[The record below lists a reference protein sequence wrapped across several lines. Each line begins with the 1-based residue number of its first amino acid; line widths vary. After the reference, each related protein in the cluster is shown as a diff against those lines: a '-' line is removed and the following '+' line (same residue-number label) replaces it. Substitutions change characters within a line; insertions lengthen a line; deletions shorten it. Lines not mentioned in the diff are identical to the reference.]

1 MNKAVVFI
9 KINYAIQKDG
19 KIKER
24 SRIIIFKDD
33 QQIINPT
40 DEMVIADGWVKY
52 IAPDPVVDNSSEMS
66 KQLQDALL
74 DQYNKRTDITDED
87 ALKRP
92 LLVYEWDTYIG
103 KSLKTGQIVSYE
115 SKLYRVR
122 QDISTV
128 IESYAPQLSTAS
140 LYEVIEVA
148 SAGTIDD
155 PIPYTPPMEIFN
167 GKYYIQNEVKYKCIR
182 DSQTALSHNLADL
195 VALYVE
201 VV

>member
-1 MNKAVVFI
+1 MLYK
-9 KINYAIQKDG
+9 KDG

-40 DEMVIADGWVKY
+40 DEMVIADGWVEY
-52 IAPDPVVDNSSEMS
+52 VAPDPVVDNSSEMS

-103 KSLKTGQIVSYE
+103 KSLKTGQIVSYK

-128 IESYAPQLSTAS
+128 IESHAPQLSTAA

-167 GKYYIQNEVKYKCIR
+167 GKYYIQNGVKYKCIR

>member
-1 MNKAVVFI
+1 MLYK
-9 KINYAIQKDG
+9 KDG

-40 DEMVIADGWVKY
+40 DEMVIADRWVKY
-52 IAPDPVVDNSSEMS
+52 VAPDPVVDNSSEMS

-128 IESYAPQLSTAS
+128 IEGWAPQLSTAS

-167 GKYYIQNEVKYKCIR
+167 GKYYTQNGVKYKCIR

>member
-1 MNKAVVFI
+1 MLYK
-9 KINYAIQKDG
+9 KDG

-40 DEMVIADGWVKY
+40 DEMVIADGWVEY
-52 IAPDPVVDNSSEMS
+52 VAPDPVVDNSSEMS

-128 IESYAPQLSTAS
+128 IESHAPQLSTAA

-167 GKYYIQNEVKYKCIR
+167 GKYYTQNGVKYKCIR

>member
-1 MNKAVVFI
+1 MLYK
-9 KINYAIQKDG
+9 KDG

-52 IAPDPVVDNSSEMS
+52 VAPDPVVDNSSEMS

-103 KSLKTGQIVSYE
+103 KSLKTGQIVSYK

-128 IESYAPQLSTAS
+128 IESWPPQLSTAS

-167 GKYYIQNEVKYKCIR
+167 GKYYTQNGVKYKCIR

>member
-1 MNKAVVFI
+1 MLYK
-9 KINYAIQKDG
+9 KDG

-24 SRIIIFKDD
+24 SRIIIFKDN

-52 IAPDPVVDNSSEMS
+52 VAPDPVVDNSSEMS

-128 IESYAPQLSTAS
+128 IEGWAPQLSTAS

-167 GKYYIQNEVKYKCIR
+167 GKYYTQNGVKYKCIR

>member
-1 MNKAVVFI
+1 MLYK
-9 KINYAIQKDG
+9 KDG

-40 DEMVIADGWVKY
+40 DEMVIADGWVEY

-128 IESYAPQLSTAS
+128 IEGWAPQLSTAS

-167 GKYYIQNEVKYKCIR
+167 GKYYTQNGVKYKCIR

>member
-1 MNKAVVFI
+1 MLYK
-9 KINYAIQKDG
+9 KDG

-52 IAPDPVVDNSSEMS
+52 VAPDPVVDNSSEMS

-103 KSLKTGQIVSYE
+103 KSLKTGQIVSYK

-128 IESYAPQLSTAS
+128 IESYTPQLSTAS

-167 GKYYIQNEVKYKCIR
+167 GKYYIQNGVKYKCIR

>member
-1 MNKAVVFI
+1 MLYK
-9 KINYAIQKDG
+9 KDR

-40 DEMVIADGWVKY
+40 DEMVIADGWVEY
-52 IAPDPVVDNSSEMS
+52 IAPDPIVDNSSEMS

-103 KSLKTGQIVSYE
+103 KSLKTGQIVSYK

-128 IESYAPQLSTAS
+128 IEGWAPQLSTAS

-167 GKYYIQNEVKYKCIR
+167 GKYYTQNGVKYKCIR

-201 VV
+201 VG

>member
-1 MNKAVVFI
+1 MLYK
-9 KINYAIQKDG
+9 KDG

-52 IAPDPVVDNSSEMS
+52 VAPDPVVDNSSEMS

-128 IESYAPQLSTAS
+128 IEGYAPQLSTAS

-167 GKYYIQNEVKYKCIR
+167 GKYYTQNGVKYKCIR

>member
-1 MNKAVVFI
+1 MPYK
-9 KINYAIQKDG
+9 KDG

-52 IAPDPVVDNSSEMS
+52 VAPDPVVDNSSEIS

-103 KSLKTGQIVSYE
+103 KSLKTGQIVSYK

-167 GKYYIQNEVKYKCIR
+167 GKYYTQNGVKYKCIR

>member
-1 MNKAVVFI
+1 MLYK
-9 KINYAIQKDG
+9 KDG

-52 IAPDPVVDNSSEMS
+52 VAPDPVVDNSSEMS

-103 KSLKTGQIVSYE
+103 KSLKTGQIVSYK

-128 IESYAPQLSTAS
+128 IESHAPQLSTAA

-167 GKYYIQNEVKYKCIR
+167 GKYYIQNGVKYKCIR

>member
-1 MNKAVVFI
+1 MLYK
-9 KINYAIQKDG
+9 KDG

-52 IAPDPVVDNSSEMS
+52 VAPDPVVDNSSEMS

-128 IESYAPQLSTAS
+128 IEGWAPQLSTAS

-167 GKYYIQNEVKYKCIR
+167 GKYYTQNEVKYKCIR

>member
-1 MNKAVVFI
+1 MLYK
-9 KINYAIQKDG
+9 KDG

-40 DEMVIADGWVKY
+40 DEMVIADGWVEY
-52 IAPDPVVDNSSEMS
+52 VAPDPVVDNSSEIS

-92 LLVYEWDTYIG
+92 LIVYEWDTYIG
-103 KSLKTGQIVSYE
+103 KSLKTGQIVSYK

-128 IESYAPQLSTAS
+128 IEGWAPQLSTAS

-155 PIPYTPPMEIFN
+155 PISYTPPMEIFN
-167 GKYYIQNEVKYKCIR
+167 GKYYTQNGVKYKCIR

>member
-1 MNKAVVFI
+1 MLYK
-9 KINYAIQKDG
+9 KDG

-52 IAPDPVVDNSSEMS
+52 VAPDPVVDNSSEMS

-103 KSLKTGQIVSYE
+103 KSLKTGQIVSYK

-148 SAGTIDD
+148 SAGTIND

-167 GKYYIQNEVKYKCIR
+167 GKYYTQNGVKYKCIR

-195 VALYVE
+195 IALYVE

>member
-1 MNKAVVFI
+1 MLYK
-9 KINYAIQKDG
+9 KDG

-40 DEMVIADGWVKY
+40 DEMVIADGWVEY
-52 IAPDPVVDNSSEMS
+52 VAPDPVVDNSSEIS

-103 KSLKTGQIVSYE
+103 KSLKTGQIVSYK

-128 IESYAPQLSTAS
+128 IEGWAPQLSTAS
-140 LYEVIEVA
+140 LYEVIEVE

-167 GKYYIQNEVKYKCIR
+167 GKYYTQNGVKYKCIR

>member
-1 MNKAVVFI
+1 MLYK
-9 KINYAIQKDG
+9 KDG

-52 IAPDPVVDNSSEMS
+52 VAPDPVVDNSSEMS

-128 IESYAPQLSTAS
+128 IEGWAPQLSTAS

-148 SAGTIDD
+148 STGTIDD

-167 GKYYIQNEVKYKCIR
+167 GKYYTQNGVKYKCIR

>member
-1 MNKAVVFI
+1 MLYK
-9 KINYAIQKDG
+9 KDG

-40 DEMVIADGWVKY
+40 DEMVIADGWVEY
-52 IAPDPVVDNSSEMS
+52 VAPDPVVDNSSEIS

-92 LLVYEWDTYIG
+92 LIVYEWDTYIG

-128 IESYAPQLSTAS
+128 IEGWAPQLSTAS

-155 PIPYTPPMEIFN
+155 PISYTPPMEIFN
-167 GKYYIQNEVKYKCIR
+167 GKYYTQNGVKYKCIR

>member
-1 MNKAVVFI
+1 MLYK
-9 KINYAIQKDG
+9 KDG

-40 DEMVIADGWVKY
+40 DEMVIADGWVEY
-52 IAPDPVVDNSSEMS
+52 VAPDPVVDNSSEMS

-128 IESYAPQLSTAS
+128 IEGWAPQLSTAS

-167 GKYYIQNEVKYKCIR
+167 GKYYTQNGVKYKCIR

>member
-1 MNKAVVFI
+1 MLYK
-9 KINYAIQKDG
+9 KDG

-40 DEMVIADGWVKY
+40 DEMVVADGWVEY
-52 IAPDPVVDNSSEMS
+52 VAPDPVVDNSSEMS

-92 LLVYEWDTYIG
+92 LLVYEWNTYIG

-128 IESYAPQLSTAS
+128 IENYAPQLSTAS

-167 GKYYIQNEVKYKCIR
+167 GKYYTQNGVKYKCIR

>member
-1 MNKAVVFI
+1 MLYK
-9 KINYAIQKDG
+9 KDG

-52 IAPDPVVDNSSEMS
+52 VAPDPVVDNSSEMS

-92 LLVYEWDTYIG
+92 LLVYEWNTYIG

-128 IESYAPQLSTAS
+128 IEGWAPQLSTAS

-167 GKYYIQNEVKYKCIR
+167 GKYYTQNGVKYKCIR

>member
-1 MNKAVVFI
+1 MLYK
-9 KINYAIQKDG
+9 KDG

-52 IAPDPVVDNSSEMS
+52 VAPDPVVDNSSEMS

-103 KSLKTGQIVSYE
+103 KSLKTGQIVSYK

-167 GKYYIQNEVKYKCIR
+167 GKYYTQNRVKYKCIR

>member
-1 MNKAVVFI
+1 MLYK
-9 KINYAIQKDG
+9 KDG

-40 DEMVIADGWVKY
+40 DEMVIADGWVEY
-52 IAPDPVVDNSSEMS
+52 VAPDPVVDNSSEIS

-103 KSLKTGQIVSYE
+103 KSLKTGQIVSYK

-128 IESYAPQLSTAS
+128 IESYTPQLSTAS

-167 GKYYIQNEVKYKCIR
+167 GKYYTQNGVKYKCIR

>member
-1 MNKAVVFI
+1 MLYK
-9 KINYAIQKDG
+9 KDG

-52 IAPDPVVDNSSEMS
+52 VAPDPVVDNSSEMS

-87 ALKRP
+87 ALKMP

-103 KSLKTGQIVSYE
+103 KSLKTGQIVSYK

-128 IESYAPQLSTAS
+128 IEGWAPQLSTAS

-167 GKYYIQNEVKYKCIR
+167 GKYYTQNGVKYKCIR

>member
-1 MNKAVVFI
+1 MLYK
-9 KINYAIQKDG
+9 KDG

-40 DEMVIADGWVKY
+40 DEMVIADGWVEY
-52 IAPDPVVDNSSEMS
+52 VAPDPVVDNSSEMS

-103 KSLKTGQIVSYE
+103 KSLKTGQIVSYK

-128 IESYAPQLSTAS
+128 IEGWAPQLSTAS

-167 GKYYIQNEVKYKCIR
+167 GKYYTQNGVKYKCIR
-182 DSQTALSHNLADL
+182 DSQTALSANLADL

>member
-1 MNKAVVFI
+1 MLYK
-9 KINYAIQKDG
+9 KDG

-40 DEMVIADGWVKY
+40 DEMVIADGWVEY
-52 IAPDPVVDNSSEMS
+52 VAPDPVVDNSSEMS

-92 LLVYEWDTYIG
+92 LLVYEWNTYIG

-167 GKYYIQNEVKYKCIR
+167 GKYYTQNGVKYKCIR

>member
-1 MNKAVVFI
+1 MLYK
-9 KINYAIQKDG
+9 KDG

-52 IAPDPVVDNSSEMS
+52 VAPDPVVDNSSEIS

-74 DQYNKRTDITDED
+74 DQYNERTDITDED

-103 KSLKTGQIVSYE
+103 KSLKTGQIVSYK

-128 IESYAPQLSTAS
+128 IESYTPQLSTAS

-167 GKYYIQNEVKYKCIR
+167 GKYYTQNGVKYKCIR

>member
-1 MNKAVVFI
+1 MLYK
-9 KINYAIQKDG
+9 KDG

-24 SRIIIFKDD
+24 SRIIIFKDN

-52 IAPDPVVDNSSEMS
+52 VAPDPVVNNSSEIS

-103 KSLKTGQIVSYE
+103 KSLKTGQIVSYK

-128 IESYAPQLSTAS
+128 IEGWAPQLSTAS

-167 GKYYIQNEVKYKCIR
+167 EKYYTQNGVKYKCIR

>member
-1 MNKAVVFI
+1 MLYK
-9 KINYAIQKDG
+9 KDG

-40 DEMVIADGWVKY
+40 DEMVIADGWVEY
-52 IAPDPVVDNSSEMS
+52 VAPDPVVDNSSEIS

-103 KSLKTGQIVSYE
+103 KSLKTGQIVSYK

-128 IESYAPQLSTAS
+128 IEGWAPQLSTAS

-167 GKYYIQNEVKYKCIR
+167 GKYYIQNGVKYKCIR

>member
-1 MNKAVVFI
+1 MLYK
-9 KINYAIQKDG
+9 KDG

-52 IAPDPVVDNSSEMS
+52 VAPDPVVDNSSEIS

-103 KSLKTGQIVSYE
+103 KSLKTGQIVSYK

-128 IESYAPQLSTAS
+128 IESYTPQLSTAS

-148 SAGTIDD
+148 SAGTIND

-167 GKYYIQNEVKYKCIR
+167 GKYYTQNGVKYKCIR

>member
-1 MNKAVVFI
+1 MLYK
-9 KINYAIQKDG
+9 KDG

-52 IAPDPVVDNSSEMS
+52 VAPDPVVDNSSEMS

-92 LLVYEWDTYIG
+92 LLVYEWNTYIG
-103 KSLKTGQIVSYE
+103 KSLKTGQIVSYK

-128 IESYAPQLSTAS
+128 IEGWAPQLSTAS

-148 SAGTIDD
+148 SAGTIND

-167 GKYYIQNEVKYKCIR
+167 GKYYTQNGVKYKCIR

>member
-1 MNKAVVFI
+1 MLYK
-9 KINYAIQKDG
+9 KDG

-52 IAPDPVVDNSSEMS
+52 VAPDPVVDNSSEMS

-128 IESYAPQLSTAS
+128 IEGWAPQLSTAS

-167 GKYYIQNEVKYKCIR
+167 GKYYTQNGVKYKCIR

-195 VALYVE
+195 AALYVE

>member
-1 MNKAVVFI
+1 MLYK
-9 KINYAIQKDG
+9 KDG

-24 SRIIIFKDD
+24 SRIIIFKND

-52 IAPDPVVDNSSEMS
+52 VAPDPVVDNSSEMS

-128 IESYAPQLSTAS
+128 IEGWAPQLSTAS

-167 GKYYIQNEVKYKCIR
+167 GKYYTQNGVKYKCIR

>member
-1 MNKAVVFI
+1 MLYK
-9 KINYAIQKDG
+9 KDG

-52 IAPDPVVDNSSEMS
+52 VAPDPVVDNSSEMS

-128 IESYAPQLSTAS
+128 IEGWAPQLSTAS

-148 SAGTIDD
+148 STGTIDD

-167 GKYYIQNEVKYKCIR
+167 GKYYTQNGVKYKCIR

-195 VALYVE
+195 IALYVE

>member
-1 MNKAVVFI
+1 MLYK
-9 KINYAIQKDG
+9 KDG

-40 DEMVIADGWVKY
+40 DEMVIADGWVEY
-52 IAPDPVVDNSSEMS
+52 VAPDPVVDNSSEMS

-128 IESYAPQLSTAS
+128 IEGYAPQLSTAS

-167 GKYYIQNEVKYKCIR
+167 GKYYTQNGVKYKCIR

>member
-1 MNKAVVFI
+1 MLYK
-9 KINYAIQKDG
+9 KDG

-40 DEMVIADGWVKY
+40 DEMVIADGWVEY
-52 IAPDPVVDNSSEMS
+52 IAPDPVVDNSSEIS

-103 KSLKTGQIVSYE
+103 KSLKTGQIVSYK

-167 GKYYIQNEVKYKCIR
+167 GKYYTQNGVKYKCIR

>member
-1 MNKAVVFI
+1 MLYK
-9 KINYAIQKDG
+9 KDG

-52 IAPDPVVDNSSEMS
+52 VAPDPVVDNSSEMS

-128 IESYAPQLSTAS
+128 IEGWAPQLSTAS

-167 GKYYIQNEVKYKCIR
+167 GKYYIQNGVKYKCIR

>member
-1 MNKAVVFI
+1 MRASIATATSIVSDCVRILNGENSIVLLPSSLATGRIPIVKFTTP
-9 KINYAIQKDG
+9 
-19 KIKER
+19 
-24 SRIIIFKDD
+24 SRFR
-33 QQIINPT
+33 T
-40 DEMVIADGWVKY
+40 
-52 IAPDPVVDNSSEMS
+52 
-66 KQLQDALL
+66 
-74 DQYNKRTDITDED
+74 TDITDED

-128 IESYAPQLSTAS
+128 IEGWAPQLSTAS

-167 GKYYIQNEVKYKCIR
+167 GKYYTQNGVKYKCIR